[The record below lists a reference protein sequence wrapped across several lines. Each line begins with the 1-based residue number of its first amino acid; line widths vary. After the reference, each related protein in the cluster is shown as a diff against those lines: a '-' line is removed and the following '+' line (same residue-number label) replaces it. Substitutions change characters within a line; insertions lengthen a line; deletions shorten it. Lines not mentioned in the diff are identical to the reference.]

1 MKYKNYIFDLYG
13 TLVDIH
19 TEEDSE
25 LLWEKMTFLYGFYGA
40 VYTPEELK
48 TDFRELVAGKEADTH
63 EAFPEIRIEEV
74 FEALYAKKGVTADR
88 ELAVHTGQFFRI
100 LSMEYVKCY
109 DGAKELLKGLRD
121 AGGKVYLLSNAQ
133 GIFTEYELRLL
144 GLTPYF
150 DDIFISSEYGVK
162 KPDPK
167 FFELLMQKHGL
178 NPEES
183 IMIGNDMRCDIS
195 GAKKVGLSTF
205 YLHSNISPELKSE
218 PVADYILMEMNLAK
232 AKEMLLVG

>member
-100 LSMEYVKCY
+100 LSMDYVKC
-109 DGAKELLKGLRD
+109 
-121 AGGKVYLLSNAQ
+121 
-133 GIFTEYELRLL
+133 
-144 GLTPYF
+144 
-150 DDIFISSEYGVK
+150 
-162 KPDPK
+162 
-167 FFELLMQKHGL
+167 
-178 NPEES
+178 
-183 IMIGNDMRCDIS
+183 
-195 GAKKVGLSTF
+195 
-205 YLHSNISPELKSE
+205 
-218 PVADYILMEMNLAK
+218 
-232 AKEMLLVG
+232 